1 MDDIK
6 RRHGQDR
13 VSKRIVEQIVGV
25 TVAHVMEDIV
35 DVVKQIVQGHGDG
48 LTRCSSKLKLQRH
61 VCCSDV
67 SD

>member
-35 DVVKQIVQGHGDG
+35 DVVKQIVQGMQFQVKASEV
-48 LTRCSSKLKLQRH
+48 RVLQ
-61 VCCSDV
+61 
-67 SD
+67 

>member
-1 MDDIK
+1 MPE
-6 RRHGQDR
+6 
-13 VSKRIVEQIVGV
+13 RIVEQIVGV

-35 DVVKQIVQGHGDG
+35 DVAKQIVTGHGDG
-48 LTRCSSKLKLQRH
+48 STRSSSKLKFQRH